1 MTPSNQGFFH
11 EVYQVVGSI
20 PEGSVMTYGMIAAI
34 LGRPRASRIVGYA
47 MHDAPNELNLPCHR
61 VVSKDGHLSPDSI
74 FGAGEQRRRLE
85 AEGVTFLESG
95 CIDMNKH
102 LVRWHP

>member
-1 MTPSNQGFFH
+1 MAPSNQGFFH
-11 EVYQVVGSI
+11 EVYQVVASI

-47 MHDAPNELNLPCHR
+47 MHDAPSESNLPCHR
-61 VVSKDGHLSPDSI
+61 VVSKDGRLSPESI
-74 FGAGEQRRRLE
+74 FGAGVQRRKLE
-85 AEGVTFLESG
+85 AEGIHFLENGS
-95 CIDMNKH
+95 IDMEKH